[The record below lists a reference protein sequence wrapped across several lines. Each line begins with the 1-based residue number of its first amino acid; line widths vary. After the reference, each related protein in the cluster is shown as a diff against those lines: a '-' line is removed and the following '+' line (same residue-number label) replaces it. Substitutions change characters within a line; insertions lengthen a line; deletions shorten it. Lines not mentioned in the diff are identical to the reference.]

1 MYNGK
6 LSMMDMFKDTDRE
19 PGNFGKAWG
28 ADQLKGKSAAEVEII
43 KTKELK
49 NGRLA
54 MMAIGGIIH
63 HTIIEGTE
71 TFGPISAWADKLYM
85 PMHIGLPGL

>member
-1 MYNGK
+1 MHNGK
-6 LSMMDMFKDTDRE
+6 LSQLDMFEGSDRE

-28 ADQLKGKSAAEVEII
+28 ADQLKGKSATEVEAI

-54 MMAIGGIIH
+54 MFAIGGLVH
-63 HTIIEGTE
+63 QTLVTGTE
-71 TFGPISAWADKLYM
+71 TFGPFAAWADKVHM
-85 PMHIGLPGL
+85 PLQITL